1 MSKYVI
7 RDENG
12 VAIAKITDYQY
23 KQILD
28 ECDVEFGV
36 ITLNNVGKVNIVKIM
51 SDCRLMIRG
60 RDFKTSIFLWKD
72 YYVYKV

>member
-1 MSKYVI
+1 MNEYVI

-28 ECDVEFGV
+28 EGDVEFGV
-36 ITLNNVGKVNIVKIM
+36 ITLKNAGKVNIVKIM
-51 SDCRLMIRG
+51 SDCTFMIHG
-60 RDFKTSIFLWKD
+60 HDFKTTIFLWKD
-72 YYVYKV
+72 YYVYKI

>member
-12 VAIAKITDYQY
+12 VAIAMITDYQY

-28 ECDVEFGV
+28 EGDIEFGV
-36 ITLNNVGKVNIVKIM
+36 ITLKNAGKVNIVKIM
-51 SDCRLMIRG
+51 SDCKLMVQG
-60 RDFKTSIFLWKD
+60 RDFKTTIFLWKD